1 MDYNLNFADIA
12 LRYALMMIAGILF
25 GLTQNYFFIALTLVF
40 FLQGILAFCPL
51 FYVLGINHAEPMEE
65 ANH

>member
-12 LRYALMMIAGILF
+12 FRYWLMMMSGILY
-25 GLTQNYFFIALTLVF
+25 GLTGSLVFIGLTLVF

-51 FYVLGINHAEPMEE
+51 FYVLGINHAWEDIG
-65 ANH
+65 